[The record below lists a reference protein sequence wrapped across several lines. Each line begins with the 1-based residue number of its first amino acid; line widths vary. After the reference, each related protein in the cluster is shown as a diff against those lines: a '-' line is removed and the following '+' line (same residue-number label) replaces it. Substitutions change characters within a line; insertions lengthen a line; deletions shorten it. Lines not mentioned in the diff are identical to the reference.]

1 MGTPPREMKMFTEAD
16 INDWIVQQDSALAT
30 LPRSTA
36 LLLHDAD
43 LYASECA
50 RARYANHDRLEF
62 QARRQLNL
70 INHKLHELSKEN

>member
-1 MGTPPREMKMFTEAD
+1 MFTEAD
-16 INDWIVQQDSALAT
+16 IDAWLAQQDAASAT
-30 LPRSTA
+30 SPQSTA
-36 LLLHDAD
+36 LLHEAD